1 MYLIIDVGNTTT
13 NISVFS
19 EDKIMSS
26 LTFLTP
32 KDGDFNNDKE
42 NIINKFSKY
51 EIKDIYVSSVV
62 PSVNESLKEL
72 LNIIFNKDMIL
83 LNYNHI
89 KSMKLDVDNPL
100 EVGSDLIAAS
110 LRAKNKYGYP
120 IIVAD
125 LGTANKVMAIDKN
138 GNFVGVSI
146 FPGML
151 ISYFAMTKSAEK
163 LPESILKNTTN
174 VIGKNTVD
182 CMNSGTINS
191 VLYAIKGFFLDFEK
205 ELGYKC
211 KKVVTGGYSKFI
223 YDKLD
228 DVLYDPSLTIEGI
241 YDSYIEFRGIK

>member
-19 EDKIMSS
+19 EDKIISS

-32 KDGDFNNDKE
+32 KNGDFDNEKE
-42 NIINKFSKY
+42 EIIKTFSKY
-51 EIKDIYVSSVV
+51 EIDDIYVSSVV
-62 PSVNESLKEL
+62 PSVNNSLDEL
-72 LNIIFNKDMIL
+72 LNIIFNKNIIL
-83 LNYNHI
+83 LNHQHI
-89 KSMKLDVDNPL
+89 KTMKLDVDNPL

-110 LRAKNKYGYP
+110 LRAKNKYGFP

-163 LPESILKNTTN
+163 LPESILKSTEN
-174 VIGKNTVD
+174 VIGKNTID

-191 VLYAIKGFFLDFEK
+191 ALYSIKGFFLAFEK

-223 YDKLD
+223 FNKLD
-228 DVLYDPSLTIEGI
+228 DVIYDPLLTTEGI
-241 YDSYIEFRGIK
+241 YDSYKEYKGIK